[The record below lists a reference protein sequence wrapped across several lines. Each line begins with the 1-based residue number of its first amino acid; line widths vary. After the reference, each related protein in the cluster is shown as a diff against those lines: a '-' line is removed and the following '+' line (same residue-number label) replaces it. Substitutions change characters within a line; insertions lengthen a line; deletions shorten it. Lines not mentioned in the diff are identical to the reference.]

1 MPDGDLLNPFLNL
14 RYQNSYKQICEGAL
28 SPEEQARRIAKCIGR
43 DLMKSHQKAGA
54 AVTRVIEVLESLMRK
69 TGAMTESERERMDW
83 REQCLALRRAVSD
96 CQGKREKEIIVCAAQ
111 QVIGKM
117 QNGEII
123 DNVSS
128 SFCLTYSNRFY
139 ASRFGDNAASP
150 EDHYDGVSS
159 SEVSARIRALD
170 PYMSPHL
177 DNFGSQIHQWQENGG
192 IGQPQLKNLRHRVEP
207 IDDLDADIGDV
218 LR

>member
-28 SPEEQARRIAKCIGR
+28 SSEEQARRIAKCIRR
-43 DLMKSHQKAGA
+43 DLIKSHQKTGA
-54 AVTRVIEVLESLMRK
+54 AVTRVIEVLESLMQK
-69 TGAMTESERERMDW
+69 TAVMAKSERECMDW
-83 REQCLALRRAVSD
+83 REQCLDLRRAVSN

-111 QVIGKM
+111 QVIGKI

-128 SFCLTYSNRFY
+128 TFCLAYSNRFY
-139 ASRFGDNAASP
+139 ASSFGDNAASP
-150 EDHYDGVSS
+150 EEHYDGVST

-177 DNFGSQIHQWQENGG
+177 DNFGSQLHQWQENGG
-192 IGQPQLKNLRHRVEP
+192 VGPPQLKNLRHRVDP
-207 IDDLDADIGDV
+207 IDDLNADIGDV